1 MLTDI
6 NILAYNITF
15 IDASSCTTQ
24 DLPHTNVRAKSFFVK
39 NEDPSLAQKMEQI
52 INIANK
58 QNKKTPHCI
67 NNQSDCYLKHRCCC
81 IPTGNLL

>member
-24 DLPHTNVRAKSFFVK
+24 DLPHTNVK
-39 NEDPSLAQKMEQI
+39 E
-52 INIANK
+52 
-58 QNKKTPHCI
+58 
-67 NNQSDCYLKHRCCC
+67 LKAF
-81 IPTGNLL
+81 L